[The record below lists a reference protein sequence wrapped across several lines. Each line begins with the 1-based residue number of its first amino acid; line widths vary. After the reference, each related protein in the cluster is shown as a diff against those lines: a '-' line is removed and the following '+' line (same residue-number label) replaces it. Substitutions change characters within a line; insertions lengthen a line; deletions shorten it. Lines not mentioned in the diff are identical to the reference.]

1 MGKSKDTLNA
11 TLKNRGRLSLII
23 VFIVLI
29 MVMILFC
36 GFFVTLLQ
44 ELCQLSIVKFFG
56 IHGFNRSSNVCKPQA
71 TELCPV
77 QQRT

>member
-44 ELCQLSIVKFFG
+44 ELVRSIFLDDIFG
-56 IHGFNRSSNVCKPQA
+56 LTHIKA
-71 TELCPV
+71 T
-77 QQRT
+77 TMF